1 MRLGRHL
8 SVPRSLEGALEARS
22 SAVSFVSRDEL
33 ERPVRHRRILRRIV
47 RLSIE
52 GVLLVLL
59 LSLFIVRFPQV
70 EGRSMEPAIERG
82 NHVLINTL
90 AYEIRLGPLE
100 VRQTAIGRDDIIAF
114 ERRQPDEQKLFL
126 KRVIGVAGDV
136 VAINDGVVLVNNV
149 PLNLNHPIIADQSN
163 MPAAIVPAGTV
174 FVIGDNRADSDDSR
188 SFGPVPVASVVGKAM
203 LIIWPL
209 GHVRRVD

>member
-1 MRLGRHL
+1 M
-8 SVPRSLEGALEARS
+8 PRSLEGTLEARS
-22 SAVSFVSRDEL
+22 SAVSVISRDEL

-90 AYEIRLGPLE
+90 AYEIRFGPIV

-114 ERRQPDEQKLFL
+114 ERRQPDEPKLFL
-126 KRVIGVAGDV
+126 KRVIGLGGDV
-136 VAINDGVVLVNNV
+136 VAINDGVVMVNNV
-149 PLNLNHPIIADQSN
+149 PLNLNHPIIADQSK
-163 MPAAIVPAGTV
+163 MPAAIVPTGTV

-188 SFGPVPVASVVGKAM
+188 SFGPVPVSSVVGKAV